1 MKSQEREF
9 PRLSAWLKRSSKQLH
24 LTRDEIV
31 RSTSMGSRYASAVWN
46 GQNVRISYYL
56 DVLRLLAARAD
67 HPRYRF
73 TRRQLIESLVNL
85 LLDILDDSFW

>member
-1 MKSQEREF
+1 MKKQEREF
-9 PRLSAWLKRSSKQLH
+9 PRLSAWLKRCSKQLH

-31 RSTSMGSRYASAVWN
+31 RSTSMGSRHASAVWN

-56 DVLRLLAARAD
+56 EVLYLLYQRAD
-67 HPRYRF
+67 NPRYRF

-85 LLDILDDSFW
+85 LLDELDDSFW

>member
-9 PRLSAWLKRSSKQLH
+9 PRLSAWLKRSSKLLH

-31 RSTSMGSRYASAVWN
+31 RSTSMGSRHASAVWN
-46 GQNVRISYYL
+46 GQNVRISYYIE
-56 DVLRLLAARAD
+56 VLYLLYQRAD
-67 HPRYRF
+67 NPRYRF

-85 LLDILDDSFW
+85 LLDELDDSFW